1 MLVDVNTHHRHR
13 ETGEFVLF
21 SVLNCKC
28 FCPSIKQSAK
38 AIRILIAQALFQA
51 TGTGVLNQTGSDRNI
66 AFLPATCDFV
76 SVCQHVI

>member
-28 FCPSIKQSAK
+28 FCPSIKESAK
-38 AIRILIAQALFQA
+38 VIRILIAQALFQA
-51 TGTGVLNQTGSDRNI
+51 TGTG